1 MGQNSWSED
10 EDGAELMVRGC
21 CCGSFAIQQRFWEKQ
36 GAAAVPPSLHPG
48 PLLAVPAVPGAG
60 DAAGP
65 ALPPSPGPSHPSYT
79 V

>member
-1 MGQNSWSED
+1 MGMGQSWWPGVLLWQLCHPAAFLGRSE
-10 EDGAELMVRGC
+10 GL
-21 CCGSFAIQQRFWEKQ
+21 

-48 PLLAVPAVPGAG
+48 PLPAVPGAG